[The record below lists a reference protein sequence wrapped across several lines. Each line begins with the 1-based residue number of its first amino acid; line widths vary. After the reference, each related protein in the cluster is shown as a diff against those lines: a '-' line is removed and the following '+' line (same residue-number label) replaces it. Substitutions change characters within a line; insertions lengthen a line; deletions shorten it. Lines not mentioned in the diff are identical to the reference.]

1 MSQFDMY
8 DPDQHRLQQ
17 QGQQPRK
24 KSKLALL
31 LLVSRVTTLVSLAIS
46 IVILKNSTKTYPGKV
61 TFYGDTYDN
70 GYRIRYSDYS
80 SYKYMMFIMVI
91 GCVYNLLQIPLAL
104 YFFLRHNHLIN
115 HTGFVL
121 FQFFA
126 DQVILALLATA
137 LGATFG
143 ATVDLDKG
151 VRRKEKVE
159 KNLHHFWRLV
169 YLPITFFL
177 IAFIASIISSII
189 TSITTLTNVKTDN
202 K

>member
-8 DPDQHRLQQ
+8 DPDHHRLQQ

-24 KSKLALL
+24 KSKLGLL
-31 LLVSRVTTLVSLAIS
+31 F
-46 IVILKNSTKTYPGKV
+46 TKTYPGKV

-126 DQVILALLATA
+126 DQLILALLATA

-177 IAFIASIISSII
+177 IGFIASIISSII